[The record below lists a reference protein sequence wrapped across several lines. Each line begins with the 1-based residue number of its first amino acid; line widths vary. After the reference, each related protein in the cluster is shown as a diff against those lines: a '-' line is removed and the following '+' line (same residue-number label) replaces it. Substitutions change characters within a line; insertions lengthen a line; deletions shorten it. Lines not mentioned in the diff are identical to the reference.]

1 MRLRDLAEPYPT
13 ATLDTAAVIAV
24 TAMAQAHRPGL
35 IVLDGKGRPYAVL
48 PGPKI
53 LRAVVPAYIQEDP
66 ALARVV
72 DADAA
77 ERVFSR
83 LSGMTVGDL
92 IDPEHDLRELPVLQ
106 GDDTTMEAAALMAQH
121 GIHFVA
127 VTEHG
132 RLLGALTVSHLLR
145 HFLDSTGPK

>member
-13 ATLDTAAVIAV
+13 ASLDTDAVAAVR
-24 TAMAQAHRPGL
+24 AMAEAHRPGL
-35 IVLDGKGRPYAVL
+35 IVLNADGSPSAIL
-48 PGPKI
+48 PGPRI
-53 LRAVVPAYIQEDP
+53 LRALVPGYIREDP

-77 ERVFSR
+77 ERMFAK
-83 LSGMTVGDL
+83 LAGKTVGDL
-92 IDPEHDLRELPVLQ
+92 VRPGSDLRALPVLD
-106 GDDTTMEAAALMAQH
+106 GDDTIMKAAAMMAQQ

-132 RLLGALTVSHLLR
+132 RLLGAITVSHLLR
-145 HFLDSTGPK
+145 HFLDSVESR